1 MSNFPNRDDRALL
14 DLVDQHAGDDFVREL
29 LSWALHKVMEAE
41 VGEITGAGKGERAPE
56 ERENARNG
64 YRRRD
69 WDTRVGTIPLN
80 IPKLREGSYMPS
92 FIEPRRTSERAFA
105 ATVQEAYVNGVSTRS
120 VDRLVQAMGAS
131 GVSKSQV
138 SRLCQEIDA
147 QVSPNVNQMCSIS
160 ATL

>member
-1 MSNFPNRDDRALL
+1 MSNHPN
-14 DLVDQHAGDDFVREL
+14 LVERHAGDDFIRQL

-41 VGEITGAGKGERAPE
+41 VGEITGVPKGRRATE

-69 WDTRVGTIPLN
+69 WKTRVGTIPLN

-92 FIEPRRTSERAFA
+92 FIEPRRTSEKAFA
-105 ATVQEAYVNGVSTRS
+105 ATVQEAYVNGVFTRS
-120 VDRLVQAMGAS
+120 VDKIVQAMGAN

-138 SRLCQEIDA
+138 SRLCEEIDERVSAFRA
-147 QVSPNVNQMCSIS
+147 QPIKGNWPYLWLD
-160 ATL
+160 ATYL